1 MIKATIIS
9 DKSEIFLLVGDPTK
23 STVYSTCPVYQID
36 RLTHTRLQTDRS
48 SARLGLLGLLTTL
61 FMLEKLENELEGGTF
76 GTCPKMCSLA
86 RVTLPRTREGG
97 GQKLDRL
104 ANICFALRDC

>member
-9 DKSEIFLLVGDPTK
+9 DKSEIFLFLGTPP
-23 STVYSTCPVYQID
+23 SH
-36 RLTHTRLQTDRS
+36 RLTHTRPQADRP

-61 FMLEKLENELEGGTF
+61 FLLEKLENELEGGTF
-76 GTCPKMCSLA
+76 GTCPKMCRLA
-86 RVTLPRTREGG
+86 KVTLPPTREGG